1 METCLPYLEGA
12 QWWLLLHA
20 PHVRYILVNF
30 FAVARD
36 GKRRQRQK
44 IMKWLVEWR
53 KIIVLQA
60 LQNSS
65 MPWSTNHHCESTTF
79 AVLTT
84 TPAYKSR
91 SRVIA
96 ILTSTLLFAV
106 KRHNNLDSNKL
117 IVVKFSSQRDKEA
130 DNLWAT
136 QQLWASITTKD
147 DSKSLRTHHYRKA
160 KNFFFKVNL
169 SQMNILS
176 LSLFTINQTQWVI
189 CMMARMLCQ
198 NAFLSKFV
206 SSLRKIVTIGKLVW
220 Q

>member
-1 METCLPYLEGA
+1 
-12 QWWLLLHA
+12 
-20 PHVRYILVNF
+20 
-30 FAVARD
+30 
-36 GKRRQRQK
+36 
-44 IMKWLVEWR
+44 
-53 KIIVLQA
+53 
-60 LQNSS
+60 
-65 MPWSTNHHCESTTF
+65 MPSSTNHHRESTTF

-84 TPAYKSR
+84 TPAYRSR

-160 KNFFFKVNL
+160 KNFFFQGQPFTNEYPFSHSSYYKPNPIGHLHDGFILLTRPECFVKMLSNPNL
-169 SQMNILS
+169 SPPLG
-176 LSLFTINQTQWVI
+176 
-189 CMMARMLCQ
+189 
-198 NAFLSKFV
+198 
-206 SSLRKIVTIGKLVW
+206 RKRQLEN
-220 Q
+220 